1 MNRNDEDLN
10 HDYFDGDGR
19 DKFDRMFNAFIEDHV
34 YEMKQQAYEEHRIR
48 RNLSC
53 SDGMCGAEDCPRCR
67 PGSYRFATEGE
78 ED

>member
-10 HDYFDGDGR
+10 HDYFDGAGR
-19 DKFDRMFNAFIEDHV
+19 DKFDRLFEDFI
-34 YEMKQQAYEEHRIR
+34 YEMKQQAYEERKMW

-53 SDGMCGAEDCPRCR
+53 TGPDFCGAEDCPRCR